1 MKRTISWLRRARFFR
16 LACIWLCIAG
26 GALPGAASAQAYPA
40 RQVRIIV
47 PAAPGG
53 GLDSTARILAT
64 YLSETWNQKVLIDNR
79 PGANSVVGAEMVAK
93 APPDGYTL
101 LIAPSGAL
109 TINPLVYPNL
119 PYNPQRD
126 LIPISLVTT
135 TSFML
140 LVNNE
145 VPAATVPELLAH
157 LRANPGKLNHA
168 SNSAS
173 TIISSELLK
182 SLAKVD
188 FVDVNYKGGGP
199 ATASTMAGETQF
211 CLVDTGSA
219 AGAMKSGRVRALALT
234 APQRSRLYPD
244 IPTLAEAGVPGYERS
259 SWMVV
264 LAPQG
269 TPPEIVGRVNAALKQ
284 VLSQPRTVVNLENLG
299 LDVVASSPDEAARI
313 LRNDA
318 EQVARVVKERKIRF
332 Q

>member
-1 MKRTISWLRRARFFR
+1 MKTTILWPDYVRYLKLFAAGL
-16 LACIWLCIAG
+16 LAC
-26 GALPGAASAQAYPA
+26 GAMLPQVATAQAYPSK
-40 RQVRIIV
+40 QVRLVV

-53 GLDSTARILAT
+53 GLDSAARILST
-64 YLSETWNQKVLIDNR
+64 YLSETWNQKVLVENR
-79 PGANSVVGAEMVAK
+79 PGANSILGAEIAAK
-93 APPDGYTL
+93 SAPDGYTL

-126 LIPISLVTT
+126 LVPVSLISA

-140 LVNNE
+140 LVNND
-145 VPAATVPELLAH
+145 VPAATVPEFLAH

-188 FVDVNYKGGGP
+188 FVDINYKGGGP
-199 ATASTMAGETQF
+199 ATVSTMAGETQF

-219 AGAMKSGRVRALALT
+219 AAAMKSGRVRALALT
-234 APQRSRLYPD
+234 APKRSRLHPD

-259 SWMVV
+259 SWMVI
-264 LAPQG
+264 LAPAG
-269 TPPEIVGRVNAALKQ
+269 TPPEIVARINTGLKQ
-284 VLSQPRTVVNLENLG
+284 VLSQPKVIASMEGLG
-299 LDVVASSPDEAARI
+299 LDVVASSPEEAVRV

-318 EQVARVVKERKIRF
+318 EQIARVVKERKIHF

>member
-1 MKRTISWLRRARFFR
+1 MNKKSTWSRRIK
-16 LACIWLCIAG
+16 LAALWLCTA
-26 GALPGAASAQAYPA
+26 GALLPQIAAAQAYPA
-40 RQVRIIV
+40 KPVRIIV

-53 GLDSTARILAT
+53 GLDSTARILAN
-64 YLSETWNQKVLIDNR
+64 YLSEVWNQKVLVDNR
-79 PGANSVVGAEMVAK
+79 PGANSIVGAEMVAK
-93 APPDGYTL
+93 SVPDGYTL

-126 LIPISLVTT
+126 LIPVSLVTT

-140 LVNNE
+140 LVNSE
-145 VPAATVPELLAH
+145 VPAANVPELLAH

-188 FVDVNYKGGGP
+188 FVDINYKGGGP
-199 ATASTMAGETQF
+199 ATTSTMAGETQF

-219 AGAMKSGRVRALALT
+219 AGPIKSGKVRALALT

-259 SWMVV
+259 SWMAV
-264 LAPQG
+264 LAPHG
-269 TPPEIVGRVNAALKQ
+269 TPPDIVGKVNAALKQ
-284 VLSQPRTVVNLENLG
+284 VLAQPKAVANLEGLG
-299 LDVVASSPDEAARI
+299 LDVVASSPEDATRI
-313 LRNDA
+313 LREDA